1 MLMILSP
8 AKTIDDKIINKPR
21 LGSENLSFSNETNV
35 LIDILKE
42 FSVDELSKLMKIS
55 DKLAILNYDRFR
67 KFYDEDTKD
76 FTAILAFKGEAYR
89 GLAAKDFSEDD
100 FLYSQNVLRI
110 LSGLYGVIKPI
121 DRIKEYRL
129 EMGTKLKNNIGK
141 DLYEFWDDKI
151 TNNIE
156 KAIEDS
162 YGDKVLI
169 NLASKEYS
177 TSIDMDRIKR
187 KYDVINISFLENRE
201 GQYKLTGTY
210 AKKARGMM
218 VRYIIKNKID
228 TVEGIKEFD
237 EECYQYNE
245 YLSSEDNLVFTR

>member
-8 AKTIDDKIINKPR
+8 AKTIDDKIINKPK
-21 LGSENLSFSNETNV
+21 LGSENLPFSNETNV

-201 GQYKLTGTY
+201 GQYKLIGTY